1 MMKYM
6 IPRSGYAHPP
16 LRTMSL
22 AMEAVFESSSRITF
36 SVFDTAAFAVS
47 MAGKRKVEEE
57 EE

>member
-1 MMKYM
+1 M